1 MTDAV
6 ALRTAFNAGFH
17 WLRESVWF
25 ARRDAALAWGSGLV
39 VALIAVALSHLPFIG
54 GLVFVLLL
62 PMLLAGAL
70 RMLKAL
76 EHNEEPVPDMAAD
89 DAPRGFA
96 AYPWRVK
103 RAARGLF
110 ADWQDEERIL
120 PVIIICTLTL
130 AAAVCVQ
137 ILGVLLKIGG
147 AALPAMLSGSVGP
160 RIWVPALIG
169 LILVIALRFVL
180 FMALVFAIPLI
191 VHRRELPLVAIGKSL
206 RIGAR
211 HVGALIVLI
220 LPFAV
225 AWLAADALAVALPF
239 PADDLLRLIVVTIL
253 FPLFAGAVH
262 RAYRD
267 CLP

>member
-1 MTDAV
+1 MTDTLAPRA
-6 ALRTAFNAGFH
+6 ALNAGFH
-17 WLRESVWF
+17 WLRESLWF
-25 ARRDAALAWGSGLV
+25 ARRDAALAWGCGLV

-62 PMLLAGAL
+62 PMLLAGCL

-76 EHNEEPVPDMAAD
+76 ELKEQPVPDMHAD
-89 DAPRGFA
+89 DAPPGMA
-96 AYPWRVK
+96 AYAWHLK

-110 ADWQDEERIL
+110 ADWRDEERIL
-120 PVIIICTLTL
+120 PIIIICTLTL
-130 AAAVCVQ
+130 AFAVCVQ
-137 ILGVLLKIGG
+137 ILGALLKIGG

-169 LILVIALRFVL
+169 LVLVIALRFIL
-180 FMALVFAIPLI
+180 FLALVFAVPLI
-191 VHRRELPLVAIGKSL
+191 VHRRELPLVAISKSL
-206 RIGAR
+206 RLGVQHA
-211 HVGALIVLI
+211 VALFILI

-225 AWLAADALAVALPF
+225 VWLATDQLAVALPF
-239 PADDLLRLIVVTIL
+239 PADDLLRLIAVTFM
-253 FPLFAGAVH
+253 FPLFAAAVH